1 MDTCRIKCGRVNGL
15 TGRGS
20 HPFHVWR
27 TYELLFVPVGGAS
40 AERVARNATTGAMN
54 LRAVA
59 LCAWVASLAHLL
71 ILFNRFDVV
80 SPGAAALVATGLLSA
95 IPALWV
101 ASAVLLAPGDVRA
114 AVSVLTGRTVS
125 LPVAVPATPESV
137 SMKFAHHLVEDG
149 EWSDLD
155 EATTMSGGAHGRRV
169 SQTRGGDG
177 SEKTFTPVARDRF
190 SRATPAGSNQ
200 PSRMSFGSRDS
211 KDVTA
216 SGASDSAGDEPLPLR
231 ERRADGALCVEDERQ
246 SERKTKN
253 EKDADDSEDDS
264 EDDGESWRDAVVG
277 IKGMAQA
284 LHDANNHVSMV
295 ALNADL
301 TVSLS
306 TMMLNTLRLFEAA
319 GPGPAARGARG
330 PLTGASRPPGGGT
343 HEKGGA
349 DAESE
354 PVDVAHLENVRKIVT
369 DTCALAEPLFDKETP
384 LVLYNALPPD
394 EMCFLA
400 RDTFAC
406 CLFALVYRAG
416 TRVVRGSCR
425 LTTERADE
433 EKKPARNAPSEHRG
447 GALAGSPLA
456 VGSRAGVR
464 VSMEYLAAA
473 TDGASYLREDGSSGS
488 SGPTPTPTPSEWD
501 PKRDDSFEKRNERVR
516 DDGVRDDAKR
526 LGTAEMQFWRRRLR
540 RLGGSLSVRRESGPG
555 VGIATERIAMWVPT
569 AGSDTLCDVGRESES
584 GGGSRVASLRSIVER
599 GERAAETK
607 AKSASETRTHP
618 KSSSREKERRVSLDV
633 VSLVPPGPTTTTSFA
648 TPSTSFATNASDGV
662 KNDEKLTQRGVSS
675 VSVSF
680 EADQPNADDRFGS
693 ARPSSAAREEK
704 DEKDARRRIPAAT
717 ETSDFETREMRGE
730 SRVDRAPRDA
740 RPSAGSSFH
749 DSLYDS
755 YLSTGSAD
763 FSILYVED
771 ERVQAYFFVNKCR
784 RVFGDRCRV
793 CHETD
798 GVAALERLNRGEQFT
813 VVVSDIFMTGM
824 DGISFFHALFDANLN
839 AGAAAQAHR
848 AKAGVGAVPNAFRH
862 PAPPRLNIVLTGA
875 DVDPSRGAEDAELAL
890 DLNDLQ
896 DTYGVLCYNK
906 TSAVDVVVDVIK
918 PHVAFVERALTSACG
933 LGEGFGG
940 SAETDER
947 ADWIPAPPVTR
958 GTIPETDPG
967 VRASPFDQTG
977 TEPFDS
983 GRLDVDSTMSADD
996 ANRLGESGAA
1006 ANLVARSGAS
1016 YGAARGRPFPDV
1028 SGLRDERTRNECV
1041 SGT

>member
-1 MDTCRIKCGRVNGL
+1 
-15 TGRGS
+15 
-20 HPFHVWR
+20 
-27 TYELLFVPVGGAS
+27 
-40 AERVARNATTGAMN
+40 
-54 LRAVA
+54 
-59 LCAWVASLAHLL
+59 
-71 ILFNRFDVV
+71 
-80 SPGAAALVATGLLSA
+80 
-95 IPALWV
+95 
-101 ASAVLLAPGDVRA
+101 
-114 AVSVLTGRTVS
+114 
-125 LPVAVPATPESV
+125 
-137 SMKFAHHLVEDG
+137 
-149 EWSDLD
+149 
-155 EATTMSGGAHGRRV
+155 
-169 SQTRGGDG
+169 
-177 SEKTFTPVARDRF
+177 
-190 SRATPAGSNQ
+190 
-200 PSRMSFGSRDS
+200 
-211 KDVTA
+211 
-216 SGASDSAGDEPLPLR
+216 
-231 ERRADGALCVEDERQ
+231 
-246 SERKTKN
+246 
-253 EKDADDSEDDS
+253 
-264 EDDGESWRDAVVG
+264 
-277 IKGMAQA
+277 MAQA

-319 GPGPAARGARG
+319 GPAARGARG
-330 PLTGASRPPGGGT
+330 HSTGASRPPPGGT

-349 DAESE
+349 AAESE

-433 EKKPARNAPSEHRG
+433 EKEKERAAHDERNAPSIAG

-456 VGSRAGVR
+456 PRAGVR

-473 TDGASYLREDGSSGS
+473 TDGAREREDGSSGS
-488 SGPTPTPTPSEWD
+488 SGPGPAPSEFAD
-501 PKRDDSFEKRNERVR
+501 ERDERDKRIARVR
-516 DDGVRDDAKR
+516 THDGVRDDAKR

-569 AGSDTLCDVGRESES
+569 AGSDTLCEETQT
-584 GGGSRVASLRSIVER
+584 
-599 GERAAETK
+599 RA
-607 AKSASETRTHP
+607 
-618 KSSSREKERRVSLDV
+618 KSSSKSEKKRRVSLDV
-633 VSLVPPGPTTTTSFA
+633 VSLVPTTGFA
-648 TPSTSFATNASDGV
+648 TPSTSGPTTNAKRNGV
-662 KNDEKLTQRGVSS
+662 DDTVHDDEKLSNQRGVS
-675 VSVSF
+675 VVSF
-680 EADQPNADDRFGS
+680 EADQPADDRFGS
-693 ARPSSAAREEK
+693 ARPSSGALEEK
-704 DEKDARRRIPAAT
+704 DGGSRRIPDFET
-717 ETSDFETREMRGE
+717 ETDFETRGACGE

-839 AGAAAQAHR
+839 AGAQAAQAHR
-848 AKAGVGAVPNAFRH
+848 ANVAKAGAGTRDPNVFRH
-862 PAPPRLNIVLTGA
+862 PSPAPPRLNIVLTGA

-918 PHVAFVERALTSACG
+918 PHVAFVERALARARG
-933 LGEGFGG
+933 LGEGFGVFGTETDGGPRG
-940 SAETDER
+940 SDDER

-958 GTIPETDPG
+958 GTIPETDP
-967 VRASPFDQTG
+967 FDQTE

-983 GRLDVDSTMSADD
+983 GRLDVDSTMSTDD

>member
-1 MDTCRIKCGRVNGL
+1 MPHKVRARERAHL
-15 TGRGS
+15 RGS

-231 ERRADGALCVEDERQ
+231 ERRADRLRVEDERQ

-330 PLTGASRPPGGGT
+330 PLTGASRPLPGGT

-433 EKKPARNAPSEHRG
+433 ENKNNARNAPSEHRG

-456 VGSRAGVR
+456 PRAGVR

-473 TDGASYLREDGSSGS
+473 TDGAREREDGSSGS
-488 SGPTPTPTPSEWD
+488 SGPTPTPTREWD
-501 PKRDDSFEKRNERVR
+501 EREGGFEKRNERVR

-607 AKSASETRTHP
+607 ATSASETRT
-618 KSSSREKERRVSLDV
+618 RRVSLDV
-633 VSLVPPGPTTTTSFA
+633 VSLVPPGPTTTPSFA

-662 KNDEKLTQRGVSS
+662 KNDAVNDEKLTQRGVSS

-704 DEKDARRRIPAAT
+704 EKD
-717 ETSDFETREMRGE
+717 
-730 SRVDRAPRDA
+730 DRAPRDVPA
-740 RPSAGSSFH
+740 RRPSAGSSFH

-848 AKAGVGAVPNAFRH
+848 AKAGAGAVPNAFRH

-967 VRASPFDQTG
+967 GRASPFDRTE

-983 GRLDVDSTMSADD
+983 GRLDVDSTTSADD

>member
-1 MDTCRIKCGRVNGL
+1 M
-15 TGRGS
+15 
-20 HPFHVWR
+20 
-27 TYELLFVPVGGAS
+27 FVPVDGAS
-40 AERVARNATTGAMN
+40 AERVARNATIGAMN

-114 AVSVLTGRTVS
+114 AVSVLTGRTGS

-155 EATTMSGGAHGRRV
+155 EATTMSGGAHGRHR
-169 SQTRGGDG
+169 QTRDDG
-177 SEKTFTPVARDRF
+177 SEKATPVARDRF
-190 SRATPAGSNQ
+190 GRATPAGSN
-200 PSRMSFGSRDS
+200 PSRMSLSSRDS

-216 SGASDSAGDEPLPLR
+216 SGASDSADEPLSLR
-231 ERRADGALCVEDERQ
+231 ERRADRLCTEDEPR
-246 SERKTKN
+246 ERKSFKAL
-253 EKDADDSEDDS
+253 DAEDSEDDS

-284 LHDANNHVSMV
+284 LRDANNHVSMV

-319 GPGPAARGARG
+319 GPAARGARG
-330 PLTGASRPPGGGT
+330 ETGASHSRSDGT
-343 HEKGGA
+343 HE
-349 DAESE
+349 SLSHE

-416 TRVVRGSCR
+416 MRVVRGSCR

-433 EKKPARNAPSEHRG
+433 TKAANEARNAPSEPRG

-456 VGSRAGVR
+456 PRAGVR

-473 TDGASYLREDGSSGS
+473 TDGAREREDGS
-488 SGPTPTPTPSEWD
+488 GPTVRVPEWEGSVES
-501 PKRDDSFEKRNERVR
+501 RGEKRNGDGVR
-516 DDGVRDDAKR
+516 GVRDDAKR

-569 AGSDTLCDVGRESES
+569 AGSDTLCDVGGES
-584 GGGSRVASLRSIVER
+584 GGGSRVAALRSIVER

-607 AKSASETRTHP
+607 AKSAETRTHA
-618 KSSSREKERRVSLDV
+618 KSSSRERRVSLDV
-633 VSLVPPGPTTTTSFA
+633 VSLVPGPTTTTAA
-648 TPSTSFATNASDGV
+648 TPSTAATNARNGV
-662 KNDEKLTQRGVSS
+662 DADDEKLSQRG

-680 EADQPNADDRFGS
+680 EADEADDRFGF
-693 ARPSSAAREEK
+693 ARPEARE
-704 DEKDARRRIPAAT
+704 EKDARRRSGTT
-717 ETSDFETREMRGE
+717 ETDFETRAGGE
-730 SRVDRAPRDA
+730 SRVDRAPRDARPSAGSSFHDSLPRDA

-798 GVAALERLNRGEQFT
+798 GVAALERLNRGEQFA

-824 DGISFFHALFDANLN
+824 DGISFFRALFDANLN

-848 AKAGVGAVPNAFRH
+848 AKAGAGTVPNVFRH
-862 PAPPRLNIVLTGA
+862 PSPAPPRLNIVLTGA

-918 PHVAFVERALTSACG
+918 PHVAFVERALASACG

-940 SAETDER
+940 AAETDGDPRGSDDER

-958 GTIPETDPG
+958 GTVPETDPG
-967 VRASPFDQTG
+967 VRASSFDQTE
-977 TEPFDS
+977 TEPLDS
-983 GRLDVDSTMSADD
+983 GRLDVDSTTSADD

-1041 SGT
+1041 RGT

>member
-1 MDTCRIKCGRVNGL
+1 
-15 TGRGS
+15 
-20 HPFHVWR
+20 
-27 TYELLFVPVGGAS
+27 
-40 AERVARNATTGAMN
+40 MN

-114 AVSVLTGRTVS
+114 AVSVLTGRTGS

-155 EATTMSGGAHGRRV
+155 EATTMSGGAHGRHR
-169 SQTRGGDG
+169 QTRGEG
-177 SEKTFTPVARDRF
+177 SEKTTPVARDRF
-190 SRATPAGSNQ
+190 GRATPAGSNR
-200 PSRMSFGSRDS
+200 SRMSLSSRDS

-216 SGASDSAGDEPLPLR
+216 SGASDSADEPFPLR
-231 ERRADGALCVEDERQ
+231 ERRADRLCAEAEPR
-246 SERKTKN
+246 ERKTR
-253 EKDADDSEDDS
+253 DAEDSENDS

-319 GPGPAARGARG
+319 GPAARGARG
-330 PLTGASRPPGGGT
+330 HSTGASRPPPGGT

-349 DAESE
+349 AAESE

-425 LTTERADE
+425 LVTERADE
-433 EKKPARNAPSEHRG
+433 EKEKERAARDERNAPPSIAGR

-456 VGSRAGVR
+456 PRAGVR

-473 TDGASYLREDGSSGS
+473 TDGAREREDGSSGP
-488 SGPTPTPTPSEWD
+488 SGPGPAPSEFTD
-501 PKRDDSFEKRNERVR
+501 ERDGFRTKRNGVR
-516 DDGVRDDAKR
+516 THDGVRDDAKR

-569 AGSDTLCDVGRESES
+569 AGSDTLRE
-584 GGGSRVASLRSIVER
+584 
-599 GERAAETK
+599 
-607 AKSASETRTHP
+607 ETRTLAA
-618 KSSSREKERRVSLDV
+618 KSSSESEKKRRVSLDV
-633 VSLVPPGPTTTTSFA
+633 VSLVPTTGFA
-648 TPSTSFATNASDGV
+648 TPSTSGPTTNAKRNGV
-662 KNDEKLTQRGVSS
+662 DDTVHHDEKLSNQRGVS
-675 VSVSF
+675 VVSF
-680 EADQPNADDRFGS
+680 EADQPTADDRFGS
-693 ARPSSAAREEK
+693 ARPSSGALEEK
-704 DEKDARRRIPAAT
+704 DGGSRRIPAAT
-717 ETSDFETREMRGE
+717 ETDFETRAGGE

-839 AGAAAQAHR
+839 AGAQAAQAHR
-848 AKAGVGAVPNAFRH
+848 ANEKKAGAGIRDPNVFRH
-862 PAPPRLNIVLTGA
+862 PSPAPPRLNIVLTGA

-918 PHVAFVERALTSACG
+918 PHVAFVERALASACG

-940 SAETDER
+940 AAETDGDPRGSDDER

-958 GTIPETDPG
+958 GTVPETDPG
-967 VRASPFDQTG
+967 VRASPFDQTE

-983 GRLDVDSTMSADD
+983 GRLDVDSTTSADD